1 VVIDRNEQRGEKAS
15 NAGML
20 ASVVEFMDFARSNIG
35 TEVTMEQVC
44 VTPKG
49 EFTRKTFG
57 QLLELRKSGVIVF
70 AIRKPGGDTTINPP
84 PELKSR
90 PAIS

>member
-1 VVIDRNEQRGEKAS
+1 MSSAARRLA
-15 NAGML
+15 ML
-20 ASVVEFMDFARSNIG
+20 ACLRLVVEFMDFARSNIG

-57 QLLELRKSGVIVF
+57 HLLELR
-70 AIRKPGGDTTINPP
+70 R
-84 PELKSR
+84 E
-90 PAIS
+90 